1 MYTHAIIH
9 ARVGENELALLEH
22 EKIRYKKIYRTK

>member
-1 MYTHAIIH
+1 MYTHAFIH
-9 ARVGENELALLEH
+9 ARVGENELEH